1 VSTGAGEEGDPKD
14 QRLRRVRR
22 DGSDGT
28 EARVTIARPSARGF
42 RTRRDWIA
50 LLARLTDGFVRS
62 IPPGGSPA
70 RAALPGAPAD
80 DPVPSIEGFARMSVA
95 WGAWLGCRGNPAAI
109 HWQGRDHD
117 VATLVARG
125 LADATDPASPA
136 CWGPIRDRDQRIV
149 EAAEIATALWLGGNR
164 LRRALDVVD
173 PAAFGRVLDWLAGVD
188 GKELWPDN
196 WVLFP
201 VLPTLIRRAAG
212 RPIDFEALD
221 AALDWMVAHAA
232 GDGWTSDGAGHALD
246 LYSGWAIH
254 WHLLWWAAADGARR
268 PRLAADVRR
277 RSRAWIR
284 FAASLVADDGGFPR
298 FGRSLGYRFASAAPF
313 AQAALLGMDPLPPG
327 VARTVSGAVVAHA
340 LAEDALDPASDWFRV
355 GVGGQRPEV
364 VERYVSAG
372 ASAWAAHALVALGL
386 PAGDRFWAA
395 PDPSSD
401 WRPPDDVAAAA
412 AGLSLTRRWS
422 GTTLHNART
431 GHPAD
436 IADHD
441 YAATYG
447 KLAYRSAFPFDVPV
461 GPSATAGSDDALI
474 AIDGEGAIA
483 HRNES
488 RSGTAGPGWITSRY
502 DLPARRPT
510 RVRSAVVIV
519 ADVEIRLHDVR
530 PGTAIRLRDGGAA
543 LGLDGD
549 DAPVVSIDSPSAS
562 AAISGDGRHV
572 AIRGLLGF
580 DRAGVAE
587 PGGGRMNL
595 VHDRSWHPWVEE
607 SAPSTRRR
615 LVASAMVAL
624 AAGSGGVRGGAGA
637 RLGALAARRIG
648 ETLIRVSVGAGLP
661 ATEVAVDLGPR
672 PPTELEIA
680 RHVVRG
686 PGLRVVA
693 AASDGSSFRGESV
706 AAIDGV
712 ATLVRPGP
720 LALVQDGDVVVATV
734 AGGISVDPD
743 WAGGRLTI
751 VRLRDDVN
759 ALGEAIRLDEPGV
772 VPDRLVRV
780 LARRLGTR
788 RVTLR
793 FTTR

>member
-1 VSTGAGEEGDPKD
+1 M
-14 QRLRRVRR
+14 
-22 DGSDGT
+22 
-28 EARVTIARPSARGF
+28 TIARAPGRGF

-50 LLARLTDGFVRS
+50 LLAQLTDGFVRS

-95 WGAWLGCRGNPAAI
+95 WGAWLRCPDNPGAI
-109 HWQGRDHD
+109 RWHGRDHD
-117 VATLVARG
+117 LAVLVARG

-136 CWGPIRDRDQRIV
+136 WWGPIGDRDQRIV
-149 EAAEIATALWLGGNR
+149 EAAEIATALWLGGKR
-164 LRRALDVVD
+164 LRRVLDVVD
-173 PAAFGRVLDWLAGVD
+173 PLAFGRVLDWLAGVD
-188 GKELWPDN
+188 GKDLWPDN

-201 VLPTLIRRAAG
+201 VLPALVRRAAG
-212 RPIDFEALD
+212 RPIDLAALD
-221 AALDWMVAHAA
+221 AALDWMVAHTA

-277 RSRAWIR
+277 RFRAWLR
-284 FAASLVADDGGFPR
+284 FAAGLVADDGGFPR

-313 AQAALLGMDPLPPG
+313 AQAALLGIDPLPPG
-327 VARTVSGAVVAHA
+327 VARTVSGAVIAHA
-340 LAEDALDPASDWFRV
+340 LAEDAIDPETDWFRV
-355 GVGGQRPEV
+355 GVGGRRPDI
-364 VERYVSAG
+364 VEGYVSAG

-386 PAGDRFWAA
+386 PASDRFWAA
-395 PDPSSD
+395 PAASRN
-401 WRPPDDVAAAA
+401 WHPPYEVAAAA
-412 AGLSLTRRWS
+412 AGLSLTRRRS

-461 GPSATAGSDDALI
+461 TPGATAGSDDALV
-474 AIDGEGAIA
+474 AIEGEGAIA

-488 RSGTAGPGWITSRY
+488 RSGTAGPGWITSGY
-502 DLPARRPT
+502 DLPGSRPT

-519 ADVEIRLHDVR
+519 GDVEIRLHDVR

-549 DAPVVSIDSPSAS
+549 DVPVMSIDSPSAA
-562 AAISGDGRHV
+562 AAISGDGRGV

-607 SAPSTRRR
+607 SAPSRRPR
-615 LVASAMVAL
+615 LVASATIAL
-624 AAGSGGVRGGAGA
+624 AAGSGGERGGIET
-637 RLGALAARRIG
+637 RLAAVVARRVG
-648 ETLIRVSVGAGLP
+648 ETLIRVSLGAGS
-661 ATEVAVDLGPR
+661 AAAEVAVGLGRR

-686 PGLRVVA
+686 PRLRVVA
-693 AASDGSSFRGESV
+693 AALDGSSFRGESV
-706 AAIDGV
+706 AAIDRV
-712 ATLVRPGP
+712 ATLARPGP
-720 LALVQDGDVVVATV
+720 LALVRDGDALVATV
-734 AGGISVDPD
+734 ASGITVDPG
-743 WAGGRLTI
+743 WAAGRLTV
-751 VRLRDDVN
+751 VRVRDDAS
-759 ALGEAIRLDEPGV
+759 ALGEAIRLDDPGV

-788 RVTLR
+788 LVTLR
-793 FTTR
+793 LTTR